1 MTLHTEITTTYNGK
15 KYTGFVV
22 EIKKHNGR
30 EMVTLMIND
39 TTRNEGIGYR
49 SLYVE
54 NMSQTS
60 ENLFA

>member
-22 EIKKHNGR
+22 EIKKYNGR
-30 EMVTLMIND
+30 DMITLMIND

-49 SLYVE
+49 SLYVDK
-54 NMSQTS
+54 MSETW

>member
-15 KYTGFVV
+15 KYTGLVT
-22 EIKKHNGR
+22 ELKKFNGR
-30 EMVTLMIND
+30 DMVTIMIHDDSRND
-39 TTRNEGIGYR
+39 GVGYR
-49 SLYVE
+49 TFYVE